1 MTAFQ
6 VLLSFISATFLTLG
20 LFYFLRFLLVTRAVD
35 KYFYFALSSFGCA
48 LFALFELFLSRDI
61 APGQALLFHRLKL
74 AAMVLLTVFWFY
86 CIYEIF
92 FRSLRVPRVFLVLG
106 ILVALTIPFPFFLDL
121 PVRHLRVLF
130 LGIRFDYHF
139 ASHGPAYRLLSLFVV
154 GTYGFSMLK
163 ALRAPLGR
171 RDKWLAVTAFI
182 PGLIA
187 GVNDFAVGQGHYDG
201 ILVAEYVVFGYLIV
215 IFITFFIEEQRKHR
229 SLQRI
234 NAELERQVNER
245 TGQLRQANDDLSAA
259 VEQLRQA
266 NVHKVEL
273 MGLAAQDLKNPLQAL
288 LGNTEL
294 LLRHPED
301 GERTRKQVEVIRRS
315 AERML
320 GLIDEMLESA
330 AIESGEVEVRPQ
342 GVDLEALARRLAAA
356 REQAIEVSGEGS
368 CLVQADPMRLQEIVE
383 NLLDNALRVSPPGR
397 PVRVQV
403 GVNGPWVRLEVAD
416 EGPGLSPEE
425 RERIFDKFKR
435 RDGRAAGGE
444 TAASLGLYIVKK
456 LVELQGGGIGV
467 QSEPGRGAIF
477 TVIFPR
483 AT

>member
-6 VLLSFISATFLTLG
+6 VILSFISAIFLTLS

-92 FRSLRVPRVFLVLG
+92 FHSLRVPRMFLVLG

-139 ASHGPAYRLLSLFVV
+139 ASHGIAYRLLSLFVV
-154 GTYGFSMLK
+154 GTYGFSLLK

-171 RDKWLAVTAFI
+171 RDKRLAVAAFI
-182 PGLIA
+182 PGLVA

-201 ILVAEYVVFGYLIV
+201 ILVAEYVVLGYLTV

-259 VEQLRQA
+259 VKELRQA
-266 NVHKVEL
+266 NLHKVEL
-273 MGLAAQDLKNPLQAL
+273 LGLAAQELKNPLQAI

-294 LLRHPED
+294 LQRYPQD
-301 GERTRKQVEVIRRS
+301 VARTRKQVEVIRRS

-330 AIESGEVEVRPQ
+330 TIEGGEIQIRPQ
-342 GVDLEALARRLAAA
+342 SVDLEALARRLAAA

-368 CLVQADPMRLQEIVE
+368 CLVQADPVRLQEIVDS
-383 NLLDNALRVSPPGR
+383 LLDNALRVSPPGR

-425 RERIFDKFKR
+425 RERIFDKFRR
-435 RDGRAAGGE
+435 RDARAAGGQ
-444 TAASLGLYIVKK
+444 TAAGLGLYIVKK

-467 QSEPGRGAIF
+467 QSEPGRGATF
-477 TVIFPR
+477 TLIFPR